1 MKWCSNKSMKILHYA
16 LGFPPERTGGLV
28 KYSLDL
34 MNEQI
39 NQGHEVVMVFPG
51 RLNILKRKPYFKFGT
66 RQNIPYAELVNSL
79 PLPLIG
85 NIKNPQ
91 DFMKHT
97 DSKMFINLLES
108 EKPDVIHIHT
118 LMGLYGEFLEEA
130 KKHNIKIVFTTHD
143 YFGISAHPKMYLAGH
158 DFVDDKKYDIWNNIR
173 PYGSRTIKL
182 RISQL
187 SIYPIL
193 RTLVKKFKKKSA
205 LMVNISERQDLSTET
220 DFHFQEL
227 KKYYFNML
235 EYVDVIHFNSSIA
248 RSVYDKKLPNM
259 NWNSVVLP
267 VSSNYIEKSGD
278 INLHSNSIRSIA
290 YIGPYN
296 KEKGFFDFLEF
307 ANEFISKDSTHKAF
321 VMGDDTTI
329 NFSEIKNFG
338 RYNKKSLVKHLEL
351 FDLVI
356 LPSQWHETFGLIALE
371 VLSKGTKVVVSK
383 KMGVSDF
390 LPENMSIDKISELD
404 IKKIEKLDFSVSI
417 LSISNNVSQIMN
429 LYIND
434 IKE

>member
-1 MKWCSNKSMKILHYA
+1 MKWCSNKPMKILHYA

-97 DSKMFINLLES
+97 DSKIFINLLEL

-143 YFGISAHPKMYLAGH
+143 YFGISPHPKMYLAGH

-182 RISQL
+182 RINQL
-187 SIYPIL
+187 SIYPTL
-193 RTLVKKFKKKSA
+193 RTLIKKLKKSSA
-205 LMVNISERQDLSTET
+205 LVDNLPEQTGWSTEI
-220 DFHFQEL
+220 DSGFQEL
-227 KKYYFNML
+227 KKYYL
-235 EYVDVIHFNSSIA
+235 SILKCVDIVHFNSSV
-248 RSVYDKKLPNM
+248 SKKVYEQFLPNM
-259 NWNSVVLP
+259 PWKTVTLSI
-267 VSSNYIEKSGD
+267 SSNNIKRSGEVLLLNKK
-278 INLHSNSIRSIA
+278 INSIA
-290 YIGPYN
+290 YIGPYIE
-296 KEKGFFDFLEF
+296 EKGFFKFLEF
-307 ANEFISKDSTHKAF
+307 VKVFELENPNMSFF
-321 VMGDDTTI
+321 VMGDNSSVD
-329 NFSEIKNFG
+329 IKKVSDLG
-338 RYNKKSLVKHLEL
+338 RYNQVSFEKYLNKI
-351 FDLVI
+351 DLVI
-356 LPSQWHETFGLIALE
+356 LPSQWHETFGLIAIE
-371 VLSKGTKVVVSK
+371 ALSTGTKVAVDSKMGASDIVPNWLQFDDIRNIDFECIENKETLINILSPEEHFEKVSK
-383 KMGVSDF
+383 LYVS
-390 LPENMSIDKISELD
+390 
-404 IKKIEKLDFSVSI
+404 
-417 LSISNNVSQIMN
+417 LSR
-429 LYIND
+429 
-434 IKE
+434 

>member
-1 MKWCSNKSMKILHYA
+1 MKILHYT

-34 MNEQI
+34 INEQT
-39 NQGHEVVMVFPG
+39 NQGHEVVMAFPG
-51 RLNILKRKPYFKFGT
+51 RINLLKKEPYFKFGK
-66 RQNIPYAELVNSL
+66 RQNIYYAELMNSL

-85 NIKNPQ
+85 NIKNPEHFMRSTNSKIFV
-91 DFMKHT
+91 DFFET
-97 DSKMFINLLES
+97 L
-108 EKPDVIHIHT
+108 KPDVIHIHT
-118 LMGLYGEFLEEA
+118 LMGLYSEFLEVA
-130 KKHNIKIVFTTHD
+130 KERNIKIVFTTHD
-143 YFGISAHPKMYLAGH
+143 YFGISPQPKMYLEGH
-158 DFVDDKKYDIWNNIR
+158 DFVDDNRYDIWNNIR
-173 PYGSRTIKL
+173 PYGSQTIKL

-187 SIYPIL
+187 SMYPIL
-193 RTLVKKFKKKSA
+193 RTLVKKFKKKSV
-205 LMVNISERQDLSTET
+205 LMVNISERQNWSTET

-235 EYVDVIHFNSSIA
+235 EYIDVIHFNSSIA
-248 RSVYDKKLPNM
+248 RSVYDNKLPNM

-267 VSSNYIEKSGD
+267 VSSNYIDKSGD
-278 INLHSNSIRSIA
+278 INLHSNSIKSIA

-404 IKKIEKLDFSVSI
+404 IKKIEKSDFNVSI
-417 LSISNNVSQIMN
+417 LSISNNVSQLMN